1 MAAGEPATM
10 LSVSEAAFSIESD
23 GDDWEKRY
31 WEAFASERF
40 RSYEDFWLAHV
51 VPLTN
56 RRATD
61 RLSGDLRIRLRTDA
75 ELAADGRGNED
86 VAIAQLHYTLLLHV
100 GRVWELLDQAGA
112 FTSDGAGWTAFFD
125 QNYFFES
132 FTRLS
137 GASDVADELLERRRT
152 RGSGTYAAWDER
164 AGRRARETWR
174 NGECD
179 PLSDIRRYRN
189 RLVHGRVIP
198 EWNVR
203 VFEVGTGAFHGE
215 RLMYPKLDRV
225 DDHLD
230 WRRAFDPAN
239 VDAILPEFERAE
251 VIVRQAWERV
261 LDYAEAS
268 WRQHLL

>member
-174 NGECD
+174 NVEGD
-179 PLSDIRRYRN
+179 PLSDN
-189 RLVHGRVIP
+189 
-198 EWNVR
+198 
-203 VFEVGTGAFHGE
+203 GE

-251 VIVRQAWERV
+251 VIVRQEWERV